1 MKKFTKHILLLA
13 LMLFGAAGAAWATD
27 RAPQKFTSAV
37 NLSVLQTGDTLA
49 EGASITYDIG
59 NPSWDRIMR
68 VERYRAKKNGTLVTD
83 IYGEEINNIDFTI
96 GAGGVIIDGSNSF
109 TPVTQSGDDG
119 NAWVVTFLN
128 VEVEGELIAINISG
142 IYIRDPYAPALDET
156 TGNWNFLMPG
166 SNKVVNVQLLDS
178 IVLGPNVSYV
188 TADPVIPPAN
198 RYTRGDSTILYYEP
212 GSLASVT
219 IAAAE
224 TDGNGKFFAYWAD
237 LATTDPQYTT
247 PNRYV
252 YSAEIVCG
260 NRYVA
265 AYPELY
271 TLTLNAN
278 QGGTL
283 TLDGYTPASVNGWT
297 INVSNIGA
305 TGGDEMPIVSDF
317 QITTVTLLASNN
329 EVVGSGNLNAASG
342 TIQIHTSGTATQV
355 RFGFSWH
362 NNDYNADYGDIITAS
377 VSAVSGQQLYE
388 EGDLLAVTANFT
400 CTPDVTPA
408 VTPFGITAN
417 NNGTFNVMEGLT
429 VNVTATPDSAH
440 YLSAIGNEA
449 VISNSA
455 YNISFTMPDDD
466 AELAATFTT
475 KPTLT
480 LAQTEGGT
488 LEAIVPQGGVT
499 AMHLTTD
506 QIPTWS
512 GNTEYAMEADLQ
524 QFGFVAVDSAAAA
537 AWTGA
542 PASGFI
548 TLVYALAGNQFKTIV
563 FQDGQWFAATTF
575 DFYKADFYTSPDVFY
590 FTTGASKSNVIA
602 SSTPNTY
609 YIDYGTPV
617 TVKATPDAEH
627 YLVSFS
633 DDAPAPERNSN
644 LAVEKTYDSV
654 IAPINL
660 TANFQAK
667 PVLTLTANDG
677 GTLTLDGMTNDTV
690 YTIAFDHG
698 GTDEGDRT
706 FTIPASLMPY
716 DTTFSYDDNVG
727 TVGVNEPSGKLSIIN
742 RGDRTVTIRISGEC
756 TGIYSCDYGPGIFDQ
771 WLISCEASTQPKMPY
786 GITKTGDNTYMVDYG
801 TEVTVVAN
809 PDSIHYL
816 ATLGGVTMGSN
827 TAKDTTFA
835 VTATTNLAANFAQK
849 PTLTLAH
856 NDGGT
861 LEAIVPQG
869 GATAMHLTTD
879 QIPTWPGNT
888 EYAME
893 ADLQPFGFVAVDSAA
908 AAAWTG
914 VPASGQVL
922 LLYAP
927 AGNSF
932 KAIVFQDGQWYGAY
946 TANFY
951 KMEIY
956 TNSDNYYFTTAATR
970 PNVIASSTPNTY
982 IIDYGTDVTV
992 KATPDSIHYLATLGD
1007 NDTNFNFSVE
1017 KSYTNITADIT
1028 STAVFAPKP
1037 VLTFTV
1043 NDTAWGKV
1051 SPVDSESP
1059 VVEDFASFET
1069 GSKLAQSAINAG
1081 QDCWTTWLNNPGS
1094 DEDGIIAN
1102 LNGNNCIQ
1110 LGTSSDLVYLF
1121 GNKTSGTWE
1130 FAFDVYVPEGQTG
1143 YFNMLH
1149 NFAGYESTWAMQ
1161 CYFNATNDGQN
1172 TTIAEGHGTLHA
1184 AGNGVADLPCAYD
1197 EWMHVRTVVD
1207 IDNNYAQIYLNNA
1220 LMHTWQWDNDS
1231 FAENYGGPGLDAADF
1246 FTALGDGF
1254 YVDNF
1259 SFRHLVNNGL
1269 HPTDNDS
1276 TFIVDYGTEV
1286 NFVAMPSDTAYL
1298 VNFDGTDVRNDNDTA
1313 TKVYT
1318 NITSNL
1324 TATATF
1330 TPKPVLTLAVNDT
1343 TWGNVSVELVMDTAS
1358 SSGSGS
1364 GEPVDVTIGDGTSTT
1379 YVTPYQSLWK
1389 YSFVESLYTA
1399 EEIGTAGTITS
1410 ISYNLKEDSQ
1420 PQTNDFVIYM
1430 KNVSRSTFA
1439 STTDYEPVTDADIVY
1454 SGSVTFNPGWTT
1466 ITLGTPFEYDG
1477 TSNLMIAFDENTDGY
1492 STRYFYYTNNANKVV
1507 TYHADNYNPDPYNL
1521 GSFNGNSYLSPNRA
1535 NIKLGITPA
1544 ALGLPAGVAQLTDS
1558 TYRVDYGTELSLIAK
1573 ATELHHVANWVD
1585 ADSVAYPVDSISYF
1599 NYFTTQPDSLFP
1611 DSSTLTLTVTAD
1623 TMAKAIFGLNY
1634 RNLVFS
1640 HNEGGH
1646 MEFVVNYD
1654 SIAFSGISTTSV
1666 TGGDITITA
1675 DQADED
1681 GMYLRNETGNINIA
1695 IEGGAS
1701 ITQVDFHITNGSNLV
1716 GTISTNAQGATI
1728 TTTDNNEY
1736 GSIKGLNTPNLTIS
1750 SSTTHDLQIDQFIV
1764 HYGNAL
1770 PSGVAVGPNDSTWYV
1785 MPDTTVKVRA
1795 IPDEGHYLI
1804 SWASA
1809 PDTIRILDTL
1819 TVEMTVTTDDT
1830 LKAVF
1835 APNPVITLAVNDE
1848 NAGSVYFT
1856 GYQGNTIT
1864 RAGIIKAQSVD
1875 LPYQWY
1881 EAGEIMSIEGGNGMV
1896 TKDEATSHYLTVNG
1910 VFDGTATVVTS
1921 AGAFSITS
1929 YPTLPNGVRYNIA
1942 DNNYTIN
1949 PYTELSFTATPN
1961 PNYYFVDWAK
1971 VTLNDTLGVDSLLFS
1986 TEAVTTVR
1994 IDKDMKL
2001 QGNFLHN
2008 PYVLT
2013 LVADANMGTLD
2024 TVPGQ
2029 QYVTRND
2036 NGTYTVMTDSTVTLV
2051 AAANTGYHI
2060 TGWQNAQGNQAN
2072 LTNDTVRITIVSD
2085 STVTVYFDTN
2095 SYNVTYTVQNDEREE
2110 IGTNQPMGVATLTG
2124 RDMHFLND
2132 TLIVEANY
2140 GYTFTGWYVGNT
2152 FASAADTFVFSPV
2165 ADVEYQA
2172 RFTANRYAILG
2183 MPQDTLAGYV
2193 NGSDSV
2199 EYLDSTILQAFAN
2212 TGYNFVEWRDTLGN
2226 ELGTSA
2232 SLTIQALRDSVV
2244 HAVFDTLHYNLVV
2257 NVDSASTGFG
2267 TATGSVAAARHFNE
2281 YQIVATADSG
2291 YHFVVWSD
2299 GDSNASRTV
2308 TLHSD
2313 STFTAYFDTNTYN
2326 LNVVVAEACTGF
2338 GTVTGDTIAKH
2349 FLTYAISAT
2358 ANPGYHFV
2366 AWSDGDSNATRTVE
2380 LVSDSTIEAIFEFN
2394 PSLTLVYRENNG
2406 DMKFVVESQTETFTG
2421 ISSNELSAGAIS
2433 VNATSADAT
2442 YGMSLKNNTVTITAS
2457 GDNVIK
2463 QVAFHLTNG
2472 VNRAET
2478 ITATPAD
2485 TLVVTNG
2492 NAYGTITGIN
2502 SNSVTISSTSTKDIN
2517 IDQLTIQYAP
2527 VLPAGVVHIDG
2538 DADTVYRLVP
2548 GTVVQVMAIPFEGN
2562 YLLSWDGD
2570 TTSTDDLIA
2579 TVTMADSDLVV
2590 IANFS
2595 GDPVMTL
2602 TSNGEGRIYFENYSG
2617 YTINRDETIL
2627 MTNYVFNGQ
2636 NPYTWYEAGEI
2647 YEINDPTGMVTYDTA
2662 TKHYISVHGQFTGT
2676 ATVVT
2681 TSGSFAVTCIPTVPN
2696 GVTVMREGMYIIQPG
2711 TEVTVV
2717 AEPAEEHYLYSWD
2730 DITTTEN
2737 VRDITVTSD
2746 TNIVVN
2752 FLHNPY
2758 TLTVTS
2764 DSVMGTVAPADGQAY
2779 VTANNDGTY
2788 TVMAD
2793 STVTLV
2799 ATPSA
2804 GYHLTGWSNVDTTD
2818 LTIDVTMLS
2827 DSTVKA
2833 YFDTTHAELA
2843 WDTNAFTGYTMIDF
2857 NAYKPTLANPNGVEV
2872 RYGLV
2877 GADSN
2882 SAVVVS
2888 ADSCIISNPMGG
2900 VITTAGTYTVYAV
2913 HDLTQEYFYD
2923 SVTYDLTVKNGA
2935 VIALLKNI
2943 NNGGSIEFVNTEA
2956 DLTHAYS
2963 VTDNVSMAFLAPGAS
2978 FRAVATAN
2986 EGYHLEGWQTGS
2998 NANGFEDFATG
3009 DTVLY
3014 TAPDTINARVYI
3026 SGLRANFDTNHYVLV
3041 ARAMDSCNG
3050 CGIVTGTDSAA
3061 RHFVDYT
3068 VTAEATPC
3076 YHFVNW
3082 TDTLGN
3088 VLGTDLSMTLSPVS
3102 DSILVANFEYNTYV
3116 GDTTVDVCDQFTWH
3130 DSTYTVTP
3138 SVAPTFIY
3146 KTANNCD
3153 SLVTLNLTIRHST
3166 NSDTTAVVCDVM
3178 NWYEHQNI
3186 TGSCDTLTHDFV
3198 NFNAVGCDST
3208 MTLHLTVKYSSN
3220 SLLDTTVCDEFTWTN
3235 HTTYYR
3241 STIAHDTTLNAAG
3254 CDSIAY
3260 LDLKVNHP
3268 SSSEQTVVT
3277 CDSVYRW
3284 NGFVYTTSTIGIY
3297 HTENIYG
3304 CDSTATLNLTLN
3316 HAFTGY
3322 DVQEACVSHP
3332 WIDGNTYTTSQLD
3345 STVTYTYAGG
3355 AANGCDSTVILLL
3368 TINQPVS
3375 TTESV
3380 TACDSYTWHGATY
3393 TASTA
3398 SPSYTVTGSNGCDS
3412 TVTLDLT
3419 INNSVTSQFAAQT
3432 CSYYIWDGTYY
3443 DSTGTYTRTY
3453 SAANSCDSVVT
3464 MTLTVNSTITSSF
3477 DTTACG
3483 SYTWNGVEY
3492 AASGAYSH
3500 TYQSVYGC
3508 DSVVTMRLTLKQPVT
3523 TTLTATGCNSYE
3535 WNGQTYTESGN
3546 YSVTNPG
3553 ANGCDSTTTLQ
3564 LTILTTGTSTD
3575 NVTACD
3581 SVTWIN
3587 GVTYYET
3594 PSVAPTY
3601 TVATENCS
3609 TLVTLNLTINK
3620 SVTSQFDMDAC
3631 NSYVWDGTFYNQSGS
3646 YNKSYSGANSC
3657 DSTVTM
3663 NLTINQPTTATVSAT
3678 SCDSYEWN
3686 GVTYIASGSYSYTMT
3701 GSNGCDSTTT
3711 LQLTINQS
3719 GTTSE
3724 TVTACDE
3731 YLWNGELRTV
3741 SGEYRDTTTGTTGCT
3756 MVNILN
3762 LTIKNST
3769 SSNFTATACNYYI
3782 WNGSYYDST
3791 AVYSRTYRAANG
3803 CDSVV
3808 TLDLTVN
3815 RPVDTTINVS
3825 SCGSYTWNGVE
3836 YAASG
3841 AYTKSYRGANGCDSV
3856 VTINLTVKQPVTATE
3871 SVTACDSYT
3880 WHGTT
3885 YTSSTS
3891 PTSRPSY
3898 TSTGSNDCDSITYL
3912 DLTINNSGTATETAT
3927 ACNEYEWRGTT
3938 YNVSGSYNDTTTGT
3952 NNCTLVTTLNLTIKN
3967 STEATENVTACD
3979 SYNWHGTT
3987 YTSSTSTPS
3996 YTSTGSNGCDSTTYL
4011 NLTVNYG
4018 TSSQTD
4024 VTACD
4029 SYSWNG
4035 MNYTVSGTY
4044 TFDTVNSLGCD
4055 STATLKLTVN
4065 YRTTATEI
4073 VTACDSYE
4081 WHGTTYTSSTSTPTY
4096 TSTGANG
4103 CDSTTTLQLTIA
4115 TTGTST
4121 DNITACDSLTW
4132 INGVT
4137 YYETPAEA
4145 PTFTVNGETCNTIVT
4160 LNLTINNSVETG
4172 FDTAACNYYI
4182 WDGNYYNN
4190 SGSYTKSYTAANGCD
4205 SVVTMALT
4213 VNHPV
4218 SSRISETVCG
4228 SYTWNSVDYTVS
4240 GVYTQVFTGSNGC
4253 DSTVTL
4259 ALTVNQPRTTVLT
4272 ATACDSYT
4280 WHGVTYT
4287 ATGSYTFD
4295 TIGSNGCDSTATLQL
4310 TINRSTTAT
4319 ETATACDSYTW
4330 HGVTY
4335 TASGSYDYT
4344 TTGANGCA
4352 MVTTLNLTVNESATG
4367 AVDTTVCGNYI
4378 WAGTYYAASGVY
4390 NKTYAAAN
4398 GCDSVVT
4405 LTLTVNQPVS
4415 SSFSESAC
4423 QSYTWNNVEYAASG
4437 VYTQTFNGSNG
4448 CDSVVTL
4455 TLNIKQPVTVT
4466 VSQTACDSYTWNGQT
4481 YTASGSYS
4489 YTTTGSNGCDS
4500 TTVLQLTV
4508 NQTTT
4513 ATETVT
4519 ACDSYSW
4526 HGVTYT
4532 ASTNTPTFTTTGAN
4546 GCDLVTTLN
4555 LTVNSSVADNVSA
4568 TACNYYIWDGSYY
4581 ANSGVYVKSYT
4592 ALNGCDSVVTMT
4604 LTVNQPVT
4612 ATVSQTACDSY
4623 TWNGQTYYT
4632 SGNYSYTTT
4641 GSNGCDSTTTLHLT
4655 VNQSTTATETVS
4667 ACGSYTW
4674 IDGVTYTASTNTPT
4688 FTTTGANGCNL
4699 VTTLHLSINNPVHT
4713 AETMAACESYTWNG
4727 TAYNASGDYT
4737 YSHNDANGCVQ
4748 VDTLHLT
4755 INNPVH
4761 ESESVVACGSYI
4773 WHGTSYV
4780 VTGDYTFSHADANGC
4795 TQVDTLHLTV
4805 GNSVVVNETV
4815 TTCDSYEWNGRV
4827 YTENGEYTY
4836 TTTTVNGCDSTV
4848 ILHLTVNHSATS
4860 SFDTL
4865 AYGSFTWNGQT
4876 YTESGAYEQTL
4887 TTVNGCDSVVTLNLV
4902 ILPEGFVMPYLY
4914 NLMDVMLS
4922 VNHNEDGAENV
4933 RYIWYRWY
4941 RNGELV
4947 LEGPNYDSYSENG
4960 NRLNGCYYLEVAVDE
4975 SMQYWVRS
4983 NEVCINGVG
4992 IEDVENVEITLAP
5005 NPVRQGSMVKV
5016 SANGADLQGA
5026 ELRVFDL
5033 QGRMVLE
5040 QKDNTVFMA
5049 PSATGMYM
5057 VRLTLS
5063 DGRKVVSKLI
5073 VK

>member
-13 LMLFGAAGAAWATD
+13 LMLFGAAGASWALPS
-27 RAPQKFTSAV
+27 APQKYTGQV
-37 NLSVLQTGDTLA
+37 NLSVLQQGDTLA

-59 NPSWDRIMR
+59 NPGWDRNLQ
-68 VERYRAKKNGTLVTD
+68 VAQNRAKKNGTLVTY
-83 IYGEEINNIDFTI
+83 IYGEVINIGCTI
-96 GAGGVIIDGSNSF
+96 GAGGVIINGSDRF

-119 NAWVVTFLN
+119 DAWVVTYLN
-128 VEVEGELIAINISG
+128 VEVEVIDIEISG
-142 IYIRDPYAPALDET
+142 VLLPAPDPYKPTKDQL

-178 IVLGPNVSYV
+178 IVLGPHV
-188 TADPVIPPAN
+188 TLSQYSWAN
-198 RYTRGDSTILYYEP
+198 GTATLDSYTRGDSTVIYYEP

-237 LATTDPQYTT
+237 LATTNPQYTT

-260 NRYVA
+260 HRYVA
-265 AYPELY
+265 NYPELY

-283 TLDGYTPASVNGWT
+283 ELAGVTYDTVYTITFNHMGSFGGEGSRSFTIPASSLPYDTTFNYGSADIMFAE
-297 INVSNIGA
+297 IN
-305 TGGDEMPIVSDF
+305 E
-317 QITTVTLLASNN
+317 
-329 EVVGSGNLNAASG
+329 
-342 TIQIHTSGTATQV
+342 TSGKLIKTGEDNHWVTIRISGA
-355 RFGFSWH
+355 FE
-362 NNDYNADYGDIITAS
+362 DYGTYYCSFIGPEDPDRWDIACTAS
-377 VSAVSGQQLYE
+377 TQPKMPYGISDN
-388 EGDLLAVTANFT
+388 GD
-400 CTPDVTPA
+400 
-408 VTPFGITAN
+408 
-417 NNGTFNVMEGLT
+417 GTYSVMEGLT

-440 YLSAIGNEA
+440 YLSAIDGHDT
-449 VISNSA
+449 VSNYA
-455 YNISFTMPDDD
+455 CGYSFTMPDDD

-480 LAQTEGGT
+480 LAQTAGGT
-488 LEAIVPQGGVT
+488 LKAI
-499 AMHLTTD
+499 
-506 QIPTWS
+506 IPS
-512 GNTEYAMEADLQ
+512 
-524 QFGFVAVDSAAAA
+524 
-537 AWTGA
+537 GA
-542 PASGFI
+542 PTTAQLNVLSEWMTDYTAVSASHLPGLVAMTDEEAQAIACPDAEGTVRVICRLQGDGFLRVI
-548 TLVYALAGNQFKTIV
+548 QFSNGVKAGQPLT
-563 FQDGQWFAATTF
+563 FARRLNELYNDCNGTVIIK
-575 DFYKADFYTSPDVFY
+575 YYY
-590 FTTGASKSNVIA
+590 TTGTGTPNVIA

-617 TVKATPDAEH
+617 TVVATPDAQH

-633 DDAPAPERNSN
+633 DDDNDTNSN
-644 LAVEKTYDSV
+644 IAVEKTYDSV
-654 IAPINL
+654 VNNINL
-660 TANFQAK
+660 TAIFQAK

-677 GTLTLDGMTNDTV
+677 GTLTLDGYTPSETTYDITIDGNTVTNVTFPYQTTV
-690 YTIAFDHG
+690 SLHNNLMQVTGANQVIINSFQSYGSANATITISEPFDG
-698 GTDEGDRT
+698 SRTISYYYDEIGVPKSGSKTITCTANQSDAVYPEGVTAGTTANT
-706 FTIPASLMPY
+706 FT
-716 DTTFSYDDNVG
+716 
-727 TVGVNEPSGKLSIIN
+727 
-742 RGDRTVTIRISGEC
+742 
-756 TGIYSCDYGPGIFDQ
+756 
-771 WLISCEASTQPKMPY
+771 
-786 GITKTGDNTYMVDYG
+786 VDYG
-801 TEVTVVAN
+801 TEVTVVAT
-809 PDSIHYL
+809 PDSVHYL

-888 EYAME
+888 EYARE

-932 KAIVFQDGQWYGAY
+932 KAIIFQDGQWYGAY

-956 TNSDNYYFTTAATR
+956 TNSDNYYFTTGATAA
-970 PNVIASSTPNTY
+970 NVIASSTPNTY
-982 IIDYGTDVTV
+982 IIDYGTEVTV
-992 KATPDSIHYLATLGD
+992 VATPDSIHYLATLDD

-1028 STAVFAPKP
+1028 ATAVFAPKP

-1172 TTIAEGHGTLHA
+1172 TTVAEGHGTLHA
-1184 AGNGVADLPCAYD
+1184 AGNGVADLPCVFN

-1286 NFVAMPSDTAYL
+1286 NFVATPSDTAYL

-1324 TATATF
+1324 TATANF
-1330 TPKPVLTLAVNDT
+1330 NDKPVLTLAVNDT
-1343 TWGNVSVELVMDTAS
+1343 TWGSVSV
-1358 SSGSGS
+1358 SGPVVWNNQVWGS
-1364 GEPVDVTIGDGTSTT
+1364 WDSFTSFPQTIGDITINKNNFYCYYSSGKLLLSRSVDNNS
-1379 YVTPYQSLWK
+1379 YVTFTSAGDNFTRIEMTYTGGSNLEPANEWTCENGVAVWEGDAQS
-1389 YSFVESLYTA
+1389 V
-1399 EEIGTAGTITS
+1399 TIT
-1410 ISYNLKEDSQ
+1410 NA
-1420 PQTNDFVIYM
+1420 TNF
-1430 KNVSRSTFA
+1430 
-1439 STTDYEPVTDADIVY
+1439 
-1454 SGSVTFNPGWTT
+1454 
-1466 ITLGTPFEYDG
+1466 
-1477 TSNLMIAFDENTDGY
+1477 
-1492 STRYFYYTNNANKVV
+1492 YFTQ
-1507 TYHADNYNPDPYNL
+1507 
-1521 GSFNGNSYLSPNRA
+1521 
-1535 NIKLGITPA
+1535 IKFIRGAGI
-1544 ALGLPAGVAQLTDS
+1544 AQLTDN
-1558 TYRVDYGTELSLIAK
+1558 TYRVDYGTTVTVKAD
-1573 ATELHHVANWVD
+1573 ATELHHVANWVNE
-1585 ADSVAYPVDSISYF
+1585 DSVDYPAADITYSAYFI
-1599 NYFTTQPDSLFP
+1599 TEPDSLFP

-1716 GTISTNAQGATI
+1716 NTISTNAQGATI

-1736 GSIKGLNTPNLTIS
+1736 GSIKNLNTPNLTIS

-1795 IPDEGHYLI
+1795 IPDEGHYLT

-1942 DNNYTIN
+1942 DDNYTIN

-1971 VTLNDTLGVDSLLFS
+1971 VTLNDTLGVDSLLIS

-2013 LVADANMGTLD
+2013 LVADANMGILD

-2029 QYVTRND
+2029 RYVTRND

-2095 SYNVTYTVQNDEREE
+2095 SYNVSYTVQNDEREE

-2124 RDMHFLND
+2124 LDMHFLND

-2226 ELGTSA
+2226 VLGSA
-2232 SLTIQALRDSVV
+2232 ATLTIRALRDTLV
-2244 HAVFDTLHYNLVV
+2244 HAVYDTNHYNLVV
-2257 NVDSASTGFG
+2257 NIAEGDEDFG
-2267 TATGSVAAARHFNE
+2267 TVEGSVAAARHFNE

-2326 LNVVVAEACTGF
+2326 LNVVVADACTGF
-2338 GTVTGDTIAKH
+2338 GTVTGSTTAKH
-2349 FLTYAISAT
+2349 FKSYAISAT

-2421 ISSNELSAGAIS
+2421 ISTNELSAGAIS

-2737 VRDITVTSD
+2737 VRDITVTRD

-2758 TLTVTS
+2758 TLALVS

-2827 DSTVKA
+2827 DSTVMA

-2998 NANGFEDFATG
+2998 NANSFEDFATG

-3041 ARAMDSCNG
+3041 ARTMDSCNG

-3068 VTAEATPC
+3068 LVATADPC
-3076 YHFVNW
+3076 YHFVGW

-3088 VLGTDLSMTLSPVS
+3088 EVSTSDTMVVSPVS
-3102 DSILVANFEYNTYV
+3102 DTILVANFEYNTYV

-3186 TGSCDTLTHDFV
+3186 TGSCDTLTHVFAGA
-3198 NFNAVGCDST
+3198 NAAECDST
-3208 MTLHLTVKYSSN
+3208 MTLKLTVKYSSN
-3220 SLLDTTVCDEFTWTN
+3220 SLLDTTVCEEFTWTN

-3398 SPSYTVTGSNGCDS
+3398 SPIYTVTGSNGCDS

-3601 TVATENCS
+3601 TVATANCS

-3620 SVTSQFDMDAC
+3620 SVTSQFDMAAC

-3724 TVTACDE
+3724 TVTACDG

-3880 WHGTT
+3880 WHGVV
-3885 YTSSTS
+3885 YTSSTGS
-3891 PTSRPSY
+3891 TSRPSY
-3898 TSTGSNDCDSITYL
+3898 TSTGTNGCDSITYL

-3996 YTSTGSNGCDSTTYL
+3996 YTTTGSNGCDSTTYL

-4096 TSTGANG
+4096 TGTGANG

-4137 YYETPAEA
+4137 YYETPAVA

-4160 LNLTINNSVETG
+4160 LNLTINNSVETS
-4172 FDTAACNYYI
+4172 FDAAACNYYI

-4481 YTASGSYS
+4481 YYATGNYS

-4513 ATETVT
+4513 ATETVV
-4519 ACDSYSW
+4519 ACDSCTW

-4612 ATVSQTACDSY
+4612 ATVNQTACDSY

-4641 GSNGCDSTTTLHLT
+4641 SSNGCDSTTTLHLT
-4655 VNQSTTATETVS
+4655 VNQSTTAIETVS

-4699 VTTLHLSINNPVHT
+4699 VTTLHLTINNPVHT
-4713 AETMAACESYTWNG
+4713 SETMAACESYTWNG

-4836 TTTTVNGCDSTV
+4836 NTTTVNGCDSTV

-4865 AYGSFTWNGQT
+4865 AYGSFTWNGTT

-5026 ELRVFDL
+5026 EIRVFDL
-5033 QGRMVLE
+5033 QGRMVIE